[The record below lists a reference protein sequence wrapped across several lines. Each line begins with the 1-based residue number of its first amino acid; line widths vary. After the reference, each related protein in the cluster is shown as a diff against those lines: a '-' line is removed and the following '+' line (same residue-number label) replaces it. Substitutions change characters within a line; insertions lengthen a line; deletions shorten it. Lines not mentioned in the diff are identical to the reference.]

1 MGSVD
6 ESSTGIFM
14 VVGLGNPGAKYNW
27 TRHNIGFE
35 CLNYLHSQLGS
46 QSHQGNLP
54 VQSKFEGQFVKCHL
68 DGRDVRLV
76 WPLTYMNQSGRCVS
90 QFMRFYRIEP
100 KNVLVICDDLSLPLG
115 RLRLRK
121 SGSSGGQKG
130 LDDILRCAGT
140 QDIPRLRVGID
151 PTPAHWETADYVLS
165 KFTTSELESVKISLE
180 RSCSAVRRWL
190 AVGIDKAMSEFNAD
204 PTAPPK
210 QKPKRIADSLDG
222 SDPLSKSEK
231 T

>member
-6 ESSTGIFM
+6 ESSTGVFM
-14 VVGLGNPGAKYNW
+14 VVGLGNPGSKYNW

-46 QSHQGNLP
+46 PSHQGFPPL
-54 VQSKFEGQFVKCHL
+54 QSKFEGQFVKCQL
-68 DGRDVRLV
+68 DGRDVRLI
-76 WPLTYMNQSGRCVS
+76 WPLTYMNHSGRCVS
-90 QFMRFYRIEP
+90 QFMRFYRVEP

-115 RLRLRK
+115 KLRLRK

-140 QDIPRLRVGID
+140 QDIPRLRIGID
-151 PTPAHWETADYVLS
+151 STPEHWETADYVLS
-165 KFTTSELESVKISLE
+165 KFTTSEMESIKISLE
-180 RSCSAVRRWL
+180 RSVSAVRRWL

-204 PTAPPK
+204 PTAPQK
-210 QKPKRIADSLDG
+210 QKPKRKTDASEG
-222 SDPLSKSEK
+222 SGQLSNSDQP
-231 T
+231 

>member
-1 MGSVD
+1 
-6 ESSTGIFM
+6 M
-14 VVGLGNPGAKYNW
+14 VVGLGNPGSKYTW

-35 CLNYLHSQLGS
+35 CLNYLHTQLSSLSLTG
-46 QSHQGNLP
+46 GLV
-54 VQSKFEGQFVKCHL
+54 VQSKFEGQFVKCQI

-151 PTPAHWETADYVLS
+151 PTPANWDTADYVLS
-165 KFTTSELESVKISLE
+165 KFSTSEMDSVKISLE
-180 RSCSAVRRWL
+180 RVSSAVRRWL

-204 PTAPPK
+204 PASI
-210 QKPKRIADSLDG
+210 QKPKTKHTADG
-222 SDPLSKSEK
+222 SEQGER

>member
-1 MGSVD
+1 MGLVD
-6 ESSTGIFM
+6 ETSTGIFM

-35 CLNYLHSQLGS
+35 CLNYLHSLLSS
-46 QSHQGNLP
+46 QSHQGSLV
-54 VQSKFEGQFVKCHL
+54 VQSKFEGQFVKCQL

-90 QFMRFYRIEP
+90 QFMRFYRVEP
-100 KNVLVICDDLSLPLG
+100 KNILVVCDDLSLPLG
-115 RLRLRK
+115 KLRLRK

-140 QDIPRLRVGID
+140 QDIPRLRIGID
-151 PTPAHWETADYVLS
+151 PTPVHWETADYVLS
-165 KFTTSELESVKISLE
+165 KFTTSEMETVKISLE
-180 RSCSAVRRWL
+180 RTISAVRRWL

-204 PTAPPK
+204 PKAPPK
-210 QKPKRIADSLDG
+210 QKPKRKADAPNSSGTSLDSG
-222 SDPLSKSEK
+222 K

>member
-6 ESSTGIFM
+6 ESSTGIFI

-35 CLNYLHSQLGS
+35 CLNYLHSQLGL
-46 QSHQGNLP
+46 QSHQGTLP
-54 VQSKFEGQFVKCHL
+54 VQSKFEGQVVKCQL
-68 DGRDVRLV
+68 DGRDVRLI

-90 QFMRFYRIEP
+90 QFMRFYRVEP
-100 KNVLVICDDLSLPLG
+100 KNVLVVCDDLSLPLG
-115 RLRLRK
+115 KLRLRK

-140 QDIPRLRVGID
+140 QDIPRLRIGID

-165 KFTTSELESVKISLE
+165 KFSTSEMESVKFSLE
-180 RSCSAVRRWL
+180 RAILAVRRWL

-204 PTAPPK
+204 PAAPQK
-210 QKPKRIADSLDG
+210 QKPKQKSDASEG
-222 SDPLSKSEK
+222 SGKLSNSEQP
-231 T
+231 

>member
-6 ESSTGIFM
+6 ETSANIFM
-14 VVGLGNPGAKYNW
+14 VVGLGNPGTKYNW

-35 CLNYLHSQLGS
+35 CLNHLHAELNSQTL
-46 QSHQGNLP
+46 HGNL
-54 VQSKFEGQFVKCHL
+54 VLQSKFEGQFVKCQI

-90 QFMRFYRIEP
+90 QFMRFYRVEP
-100 KNVLVICDDLSLPLG
+100 RNVLVICDDLSLPLG

-140 QDIPRLRVGID
+140 QDIPRLRIGID
-151 PTPAHWETADYVLS
+151 PTPPHWDTADYVLS
-165 KFTTSELESVKISLE
+165 KFTTTEIDSVKISLA
-180 RSCSAVRRWL
+180 RSISAVRRWL
-190 AVGIDKAMSEFNAD
+190 AVGIEKAMSEFNAD
-204 PTAPPK
+204 PAAVQK
-210 QKPKRIADSLDG
+210 QKAIRK
-222 SDPLSKSEK
+222 SDAPE
-231 T
+231 TGNQI

>member
-14 VVGLGNPGAKYNW
+14 VVGLGNPGTKYNW

-35 CLNYLHSQLGS
+35 CLNYLQAQFGS
-46 QSHQGNLP
+46 QSLQGSLA
-54 VQSKFEGQFVKCHL
+54 VQSKFEGQFVKCHV

-90 QFMRFYRIEP
+90 QFMRFYRVEP

-140 QDIPRLRVGID
+140 QDIPRLRIGID
-151 PTPAHWETADYVLS
+151 PTPAHWDTADYVLS
-165 KFTTSELESVKISLE
+165 KFTTSEMESVKISLE
-180 RSCSAVRRWL
+180 RSVSAVRRWL

-204 PTAPPK
+204 PAVTP
-210 QKPKRIADSLDG
+210 KPKSKRKTD
-222 SDPLSKSEK
+222 DPEPDEQPSKS
-231 T
+231 